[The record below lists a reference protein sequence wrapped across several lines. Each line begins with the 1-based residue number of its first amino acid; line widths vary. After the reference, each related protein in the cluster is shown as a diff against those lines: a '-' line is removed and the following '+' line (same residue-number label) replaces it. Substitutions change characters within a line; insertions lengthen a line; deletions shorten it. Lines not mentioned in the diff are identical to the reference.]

1 MQGSPRARIVYA
13 VGLAF
18 ALFQLVVP
26 AWAGLFDMQLR
37 ALHVMGAVAVTLLA
51 MPFLR
56 GSEGWRGLAFD
67 FALIVP
73 LVAANAIIALYWQEI
88 LTYTRRPGTLDL
100 VLGGVLVLLVLEAA
114 RRSTGWAIPVIVVL
128 TFVYVFAGAYMP
140 GRWAHPG
147 FPLEYVLE
155 SLYYSTSGIYGSLTG
170 ASATFIMMF
179 ILFGALLKASG
190 GGQTFMD
197 LALLAAGRFRGG
209 PAKVGVIASALFGM
223 LSGSSVANV
232 AVTGN
237 YTIPMMTRLGYNR
250 NFAGGVEAMASA
262 GGGVT
267 PPIMGLAAFIMADL
281 LNIPYSSVILYA
293 AIPALLFYIS
303 LLAGVHFEANRNGLA
318 AIPSEELPKARDVLT
333 WRRLAPVILP
343 VLVLLHL
350 LFSGYSLTRA
360 GFYACLAVAVLFLL
374 ADLSPRGVLGRAR
387 RLIDGLADGGAS
399 AAKIAPILISIA
411 IFSSL
416 LGMTGVAPKVSAVI
430 LSLGGENVIG
440 ALAVA
445 AIVPLILGAPLPVSA
460 TYILSAALIAPALVR
475 IGLDPV
481 AVHLFL
487 IYWAI
492 LGAVTPPTCTACVI
506 AANISGGNWVK
517 TAFVGM
523 RMGIVAF
530 IVPFAFVVNPAL
542 IGRAEPLEV
551 IVASLTALAG
561 VVFLAGGFSGYLLS
575 RLGMASRAL
584 HLAAGFLLFLPDPS
598 YSKVGGTLALALLI
612 AEIGRRRLWPETIPA
627 GGAELPSIDTKTGN
641 SRSER

>member
-1 MQGSPRARIVYA
+1 MRSSPRTALVYVA
-13 VGLAF
+13 GLAF
-18 ALFQLVVP
+18 ALFQLIVP
-26 AWAGLFDMQLR
+26 PWAGLFDMQLR
-37 ALHVMGAVAVTLLA
+37 ALHVMAAVGVTVLAV
-51 MPFLR
+51 PFFR
-56 GSEGWRGLAFD
+56 GSTGWRGLAAD
-67 FALIVP
+67 AALIVP
-73 LVAANAIIALYWQEI
+73 LIAANLIIVLYWQEI
-88 LTYTRRPGTLDL
+88 LTYRRRPDMIDL
-100 VLGGVLVLLVLEAA
+100 ALGGVLVLVILEAA
-114 RRSTGWAIPVIVVL
+114 RRSTGWAIPAIVVL
-128 TFVYVFAGAYMP
+128 TFGYVFAGAYMP
-140 GRWAHPG
+140 GRWSHPG
-147 FPLEYVLE
+147 FPLSYVLE

-170 ASATFIMMF
+170 SSATFIMMF

-209 PAKVGVIASALFGM
+209 PAKVGVISSALFGM

-267 PPIMGLAAFIMADL
+267 PPIMGLAAFIMADF
-281 LNIPYSSVILYA
+281 LNVPYSSIILYA

-303 LLAGVHFEANRNGLA
+303 LLAGVHFEACRKGLSP
-318 AIPSEELPKARDVLT
+318 IPVEELPKARDVLT

-360 GFYACLAVAVLFLL
+360 GFYACATVVVLFLV
-374 ADLSPRGVLGRAR
+374 ADLSPRGMVDRAR
-387 RLIDGLADGGAS
+387 KLVDGLAEGGAS
-399 AAKIAPILISIA
+399 AAKIAPILIAIA

-416 LGMTGVAPKVSAVI
+416 LGMTGVAPKVSGVI
-430 LSLGGENVIG
+430 VALGGDNIIG

-475 IGLDPV
+475 IGLDPI

-506 AANISGGNWVK
+506 AANISGGNWFK

-523 RMGIVAF
+523 RLGIVAF

-551 IVASLTALAG
+551 AVASLTALAG
-561 VVFLAGGFSGYLLS
+561 VVFLAAGFAGYLLD
-575 RLGMASRAL
+575 RIGILSRAL
-584 HLAAGFLLFLPDPS
+584 HLVAGMLLFVPDPDYSIPGGVLAAGLLGFAYLRGRTTAPAPAPAAEDPD
-598 YSKVGGTLALALLI
+598 
-612 AEIGRRRLWPETIPA
+612 
-627 GGAELPSIDTKTGN
+627 GAPVRTN
-641 SRSER
+641 PRSEP

>member
-1 MQGSPRARIVYA
+1 MRASPRTSLVYIA
-13 VGLAF
+13 GLAF
-18 ALFQLVVP
+18 ALFQLIVP
-26 AWAGLFDMQLR
+26 PWAGLFDMQLR
-37 ALHVMGAVAVTLLA
+37 ALHVMAAVGVTLLA
-51 MPFLR
+51 VPFVR
-56 GSEGWRGLAFD
+56 GSTGWRGLAAD
-67 FALIVP
+67 AALMIP
-73 LVAANAIIALYWQEI
+73 LVAANLIIVLHWQDI
-88 LTYTRRPGTLDL
+88 LTYRRRPDMIDL
-100 VLGGVLVLLVLEAA
+100 VLGGVLVLVVLEAA
-114 RRSTGWAIPVIVVL
+114 RRSTGWAIPVIVVM
-128 TFVYVFAGAYMP
+128 TFGYVFAGAFMP

-147 FPLEYVLE
+147 FPLSYVLE

-209 PAKVGVIASALFGM
+209 PAKVGVVSSALFGM
-223 LSGSSVANV
+223 MSGSSVANV

-267 PPIMGLAAFIMADL
+267 PPIMGLAAFIMADF
-281 LNIPYSSVILYA
+281 LNVPYSSIILYA
-293 AIPALLFYIS
+293 AIPAALFYIS
-303 LLAGVHFEANRNGLA
+303 LLAGVHFEACRRGLSPIPA
-318 AIPSEELPKARDVLT
+318 AELPKARDVLT

-343 VLVLLHL
+343 VAVLLHL

-360 GFYACLAVAVLFLL
+360 GFYACLTVVVLFLL
-374 ADLSPRGVLGRAR
+374 ADLSPRGMFERAR
-387 RLIDGLADGGAS
+387 KLMDGLAEGGAS
-399 AAKIAPILISIA
+399 AARIAPILIAIA
-411 IFSSL
+411 IFASL
-416 LGMTGVAPKVSAVI
+416 LGMTGVAPKVSGVI
-430 LSLGGENVIG
+430 IALGGNNILG

-475 IGLDPV
+475 IGLDPI

-506 AANISGGNWVK
+506 AANISGGNWIR

-523 RMGIVAF
+523 RLGIVAF

-551 IVASLTALAG
+551 VVASLTALVG
-561 VVFLAGGFSGYLLS
+561 VVFLAAGFAGYLLD
-575 RLGMASRAL
+575 RIGIVSRAL
-584 HLAAGFLLFLPDPS
+584 HLVAGMLLFVPDPDYSIPGGVLAAGLLAFAYLR
-598 YSKVGGTLALALLI
+598 
-612 AEIGRRRLWPETIPA
+612 GRTTTPA
-627 GGAELPSIDTKTGN
+627 PTRVADAPAAAPVQTN
-641 SRSER
+641 PRSEP